1 MEKSKFNCALI
12 FRWVAIFMSLY
23 HLGTCIFGIPASQLH
38 RALHLMLAC
47 VLTFGGFNFK
57 GKKSDGRCRLTDWIL
72 IAATVFSMGYIVV
85 ENKVLENRLAFV
97 TPFTTVQLVAVIM
110 LVVLVLEATRRLTGL
125 TLPIACL
132 IFLAYAF
139 WGDRFTG
146 VLGHAPL
153 SAKRIL
159 EQISITSEGI
169 FGSSLGISAT
179 YVVIFII
186 LAGFLETTGA
196 GQFFIDIASSATGTK
211 RGGPAK
217 IAVVGSCLFGSISG
231 SSVANVVSTGTF
243 TIPLSKSVG
252 YPSYFAGAVEAVAS
266 TGGQIMPPIMG
277 AAAFLMAEMV
287 GVPYAKIIVRAILPA
302 FLYFLGIFLGV
313 HFKAKKL
320 GLKGLPR
327 EELPKWKLL
336 LPQIYLI
343 LPLVVLVYMIM
354 IGFTMATAAVYATL
368 YCVVVAMISREEGKK
383 KLVMA
388 IPLIPLLFMTLMS
401 RSFEPGT
408 FMGEKG
414 STLCLAIAFVLLV
427 INYAISKP
435 NVKSLPTIIDAFEN
449 GGKNCLSVGIACGMA
464 GIIAGVV
471 TMTGL
476 GQVLIGAIVGLSNGH
491 LIIALVLTMLCCIVL
506 GMGVPTTANYCIMA
520 TTCAPILVQ
529 MGIPTV
535 AAHFFV
541 FYFGIVADITPPV
554 ALAAYAGSA
563 IAKSNPMK
571 TGINATK
578 LAIAAFIVP
587 YIFAYSPALLFENIT
602 GWWQVVQIGISALLG
617 IFAIAASLNG
627 FLYKKVHP
635 VLRIVLAI
643 GGLGMMIPGTLTDV
657 VGLVLV
663 LAVIFYQRVSAK
675 KGNGPVV
682 AA

>member
-1 MEKSKFNCALI
+1 
-12 FRWVAIFMSLY
+12 
-23 HLGTCIFGIPASQLH
+23 
-38 RALHLMLAC
+38 
-47 VLTFGGFNFK
+47 
-57 GKKSDGRCRLTDWIL
+57 
-72 IAATVFSMGYIVV
+72 
-85 ENKVLENRLAFV
+85 
-97 TPFTTVQLVAVIM
+97 
-110 LVVLVLEATRRLTGL
+110 
-125 TLPIACL
+125 
-132 IFLAYAF
+132 
-139 WGDRFTG
+139 
-146 VLGHAPL
+146 
-153 SAKRIL
+153 
-159 EQISITSEGI
+159 
-169 FGSSLGISAT
+169 
-179 YVVIFII
+179 
-186 LAGFLETTGA
+186 
-196 GQFFIDIASSATGTK
+196 
-211 RGGPAK
+211 
-217 IAVVGSCLFGSISG
+217 
-231 SSVANVVSTGTF
+231 
-243 TIPLSKSVG
+243 
-252 YPSYFAGAVEAVAS
+252 
-266 TGGQIMPPIMG
+266 MG

-287 GVPYAKIIVRAILPA
+287 GVPYADIIVRAILPA

-327 EELPKWKLL
+327 EELPKWKIL

-408 FMGEKG
+408 FMGENG
-414 STLCLAIAFVLLV
+414 STLCLAIAFALLV

-520 TTCAPILVQ
+520 STCAPILVQ
-529 MGIPTV
+529 MGFPLV

-563 IAKSNPMK
+563 IAKSDPMK

-587 YIFAYSPALLFENIT
+587 YIFAMNPSMLLMDQGVLAAVQVIIT
-602 GWWQVVQIGISALLG
+602 SCLG
-617 IFAIAASLNG
+617 IFGIAAALEG
-627 FLYKKVHP
+627 YIVTRAP
-635 VLRIVLAI
+635 WWQRILLAA
-643 GGLGMMIPGTLTDV
+643 GGLCLIDPEFMTDV
-657 VGLVLV
+657 VGV
-663 LAVIFYQRVSAK
+663 AVI
-675 KGNGPVV
+675 VV
-682 AA
+682 VIVLQIVLRKHSKPAAA

>member
-139 WGDRFTG
+139 WEDRFTG

-266 TGGQIMPPIMG
+266 TGGQLMPPVMAAVAFIMADNLSVPYISICG
-277 AAAFLMAEMV
+277 AALIPAVLYYWSLFNMVDAKAVKLGIAGLKKEQLPQGREVLKNGWFLALPFLVLIALMMMNYTPMKAGFYAIISLLVILLIFDRKKLNWANITNALENGAKGVISVSVTSACAGIIV
-287 GVPYAKIIVRAILPA
+287 GVIMIT
-302 FLYFLGIFLGV
+302 G
-313 HFKAKKL
+313 L
-320 GLKGLPR
+320 GLKFTSIITTVSNGN
-327 EELPKWKLL
+327 LL
-336 LPQIYLI
+336 IALI
-343 LPLVVLVYMIM
+343 LS
-354 IGFTMATAAVYATL
+354 A
-368 YCVVVAMISREEGKK
+368 VVA
-383 KLVMA
+383 
-388 IPLIPLLFMTLMS
+388 
-401 RSFEPGT
+401 
-408 FMGEKG
+408 
-414 STLCLAIAFVLLV
+414 
-427 INYAISKP
+427 
-435 NVKSLPTIIDAFEN
+435 II
-449 GGKNCLSVGIACGMA
+449 
-464 GIIAGVV
+464 
-471 TMTGL
+471 
-476 GQVLIGAIVGLSNGH
+476 
-491 LIIALVLTMLCCIVL
+491 L
-506 GMGVPTTANYCIMA
+506 GMG
-520 TTCAPILVQ
+520 L
-529 MGIPTV
+529 PTV
-535 AAHFFV
+535 PAYIVMSSLVAPALIKMGVAPMAAHMFV
-541 FYFGIVADITPPV
+541 LYFAVLSCITPPV
-554 ALAAYAGSA
+554 AIASYAAAAIADANAIKVGFESVRLAVVAYIIPFVFVYNPVLLFDGKAIDIFLSFATAVLGCMALTWAIEGVVEGKIPWWARIVSLLAA
-563 IAKSNPMK
+563 
-571 TGINATK
+571 
-578 LAIAAFIVP
+578 AFLVWP
-587 YIFAYSPALLFENIT
+587 EHLSDVFGVVIFAVLYYFYRYKVKKQQKVLPIT
-602 GWWQVVQIGISALLG
+602 ED
-617 IFAIAASLNG
+617 
-627 FLYKKVHP
+627 KEE
-635 VLRIVLAI
+635 
-643 GGLGMMIPGTLTDV
+643 
-657 VGLVLV
+657 
-663 LAVIFYQRVSAK
+663 
-675 KGNGPVV
+675 
-682 AA
+682 

>member
-57 GKKSDGRCRLTDWIL
+57 GKKNDGRCRLTDWIL

-266 TGGQIMPPIMG
+266 TGGQLMPPVMAAVAFIMADNLSVPYISICGVALIPAVLYYWSLFSMVDAKAVKLGIAGLKKEQLPNGREVLKNGWFLALPFLVLIALMMNYTPMKAGFYAIISLLVILLIFDRKKLNWANITNALENG
-277 AAAFLMAEMV
+277 AKGVISVSVTSACAGIIV
-287 GVPYAKIIVRAILPA
+287 GVIMIT
-302 FLYFLGIFLGV
+302 G
-313 HFKAKKL
+313 L
-320 GLKGLPR
+320 GLKFTSIITTVSNGN
-327 EELPKWKLL
+327 LL
-336 LPQIYLI
+336 IALI
-343 LPLVVLVYMIM
+343 LS
-354 IGFTMATAAVYATL
+354 A
-368 YCVVVAMISREEGKK
+368 VVA
-383 KLVMA
+383 
-388 IPLIPLLFMTLMS
+388 
-401 RSFEPGT
+401 
-408 FMGEKG
+408 
-414 STLCLAIAFVLLV
+414 
-427 INYAISKP
+427 
-435 NVKSLPTIIDAFEN
+435 II
-449 GGKNCLSVGIACGMA
+449 
-464 GIIAGVV
+464 
-471 TMTGL
+471 
-476 GQVLIGAIVGLSNGH
+476 
-491 LIIALVLTMLCCIVL
+491 L
-506 GMGVPTTANYCIMA
+506 GMG
-520 TTCAPILVQ
+520 L
-529 MGIPTV
+529 PTV
-535 AAHFFV
+535 PAYIVMSSLVAPALIKMGVAPMAAHMFV
-541 FYFGIVADITPPV
+541 LYFAVLSCITPPV
-554 ALAAYAGSA
+554 AIASYAAAAIADANAIKVGFESVRLAVVAYIIPFVFVYNPVLLFDGKPIDIFLSFATAVLGCMALTWAIEGVVEGKIPWWARIVSLLAA
-563 IAKSNPMK
+563 
-571 TGINATK
+571 
-578 LAIAAFIVP
+578 AFLVWP
-587 YIFAYSPALLFENIT
+587 EHLSDVFGVVIFAVLYYFYRYKVKKRQKVLPIT
-602 GWWQVVQIGISALLG
+602 ED
-617 IFAIAASLNG
+617 
-627 FLYKKVHP
+627 KEE
-635 VLRIVLAI
+635 
-643 GGLGMMIPGTLTDV
+643 
-657 VGLVLV
+657 
-663 LAVIFYQRVSAK
+663 
-675 KGNGPVV
+675 
-682 AA
+682 

>member
-266 TGGQIMPPIMG
+266 TGGQLMPPVMAAVAFIMADNLSVPYISICG
-277 AAAFLMAEMV
+277 AALIPAVLYYWSLFNMVDAKAVKLGIAGLKKEQLPQGREVLKNGWFLALPFLVLIALMMMNYTPMKAGFYAIISLLVILLIFDRKKLNWANITNALENGAKGVISVSVTSACAGIIV
-287 GVPYAKIIVRAILPA
+287 GVIMIT
-302 FLYFLGIFLGV
+302 G
-313 HFKAKKL
+313 L
-320 GLKGLPR
+320 GLKFTSIITTVSNGN
-327 EELPKWKLL
+327 LL
-336 LPQIYLI
+336 IALI
-343 LPLVVLVYMIM
+343 LS
-354 IGFTMATAAVYATL
+354 A
-368 YCVVVAMISREEGKK
+368 VVA
-383 KLVMA
+383 
-388 IPLIPLLFMTLMS
+388 
-401 RSFEPGT
+401 
-408 FMGEKG
+408 
-414 STLCLAIAFVLLV
+414 
-427 INYAISKP
+427 
-435 NVKSLPTIIDAFEN
+435 II
-449 GGKNCLSVGIACGMA
+449 
-464 GIIAGVV
+464 
-471 TMTGL
+471 
-476 GQVLIGAIVGLSNGH
+476 
-491 LIIALVLTMLCCIVL
+491 L
-506 GMGVPTTANYCIMA
+506 GMG
-520 TTCAPILVQ
+520 L
-529 MGIPTV
+529 PTV
-535 AAHFFV
+535 PAYIVMSSLVAPALIKMGVAPMAAHMFV
-541 FYFGIVADITPPV
+541 LYFAVLSCITPPV
-554 ALAAYAGSA
+554 AIASYAAAAIADANAIKVGFESVRLAVVAYIIPFVFVYNPVLLFDGKPIDIFLSFATAVLGCMALTWAIEGVVEGKIPWWARIVSLLAA
-563 IAKSNPMK
+563 
-571 TGINATK
+571 
-578 LAIAAFIVP
+578 AFLVWP
-587 YIFAYSPALLFENIT
+587 EHLSDAFGVVIFAVLYYFYRHKVKKQQKVLPIT
-602 GWWQVVQIGISALLG
+602 ED
-617 IFAIAASLNG
+617 
-627 FLYKKVHP
+627 KEE
-635 VLRIVLAI
+635 
-643 GGLGMMIPGTLTDV
+643 
-657 VGLVLV
+657 
-663 LAVIFYQRVSAK
+663 
-675 KGNGPVV
+675 
-682 AA
+682 

>member
-57 GKKSDGRCRLTDWIL
+57 GKKNDGRCRLTDWIL

-266 TGGQIMPPIMG
+266 TGGQLMPPVMAAVAFIMADNLSVPYISICG
-277 AAAFLMAEMV
+277 AALIPAVLYYWSLFNMVDAKAVKLGIAGLKKEQLPQGREVLKNGWFLALPFLVLIALMMMNYTPMKAGFYAIISLLVILLIFDRKKLNWANITNALENGAKGVISVSVTSACAGIIV
-287 GVPYAKIIVRAILPA
+287 GVIMIT
-302 FLYFLGIFLGV
+302 G
-313 HFKAKKL
+313 L
-320 GLKGLPR
+320 GLKFTSIITTVSNGN
-327 EELPKWKLL
+327 LL
-336 LPQIYLI
+336 IALI
-343 LPLVVLVYMIM
+343 LS
-354 IGFTMATAAVYATL
+354 A
-368 YCVVVAMISREEGKK
+368 VVA
-383 KLVMA
+383 
-388 IPLIPLLFMTLMS
+388 
-401 RSFEPGT
+401 
-408 FMGEKG
+408 
-414 STLCLAIAFVLLV
+414 
-427 INYAISKP
+427 
-435 NVKSLPTIIDAFEN
+435 II
-449 GGKNCLSVGIACGMA
+449 
-464 GIIAGVV
+464 
-471 TMTGL
+471 
-476 GQVLIGAIVGLSNGH
+476 
-491 LIIALVLTMLCCIVL
+491 L
-506 GMGVPTTANYCIMA
+506 GMG
-520 TTCAPILVQ
+520 L
-529 MGIPTV
+529 PTV
-535 AAHFFV
+535 PAYIVMSSLVAPALIKMGVAPMAAHMFV
-541 FYFGIVADITPPV
+541 LYFAVLSCITPPV
-554 ALAAYAGSA
+554 AIASYAAAAIADANAIKVGFESVRLAVVAYIIPFVFVYNPVLLFDGKPIDIFLSFATAVLGCMALTWAIEGVVEGKIPWWARIVSLLAA
-563 IAKSNPMK
+563 
-571 TGINATK
+571 
-578 LAIAAFIVP
+578 AFLVWP
-587 YIFAYSPALLFENIT
+587 EHLSDVFGVVIFAVLYYFYRHKVKKQQKVLPIT
-602 GWWQVVQIGISALLG
+602 ED
-617 IFAIAASLNG
+617 
-627 FLYKKVHP
+627 KEE
-635 VLRIVLAI
+635 
-643 GGLGMMIPGTLTDV
+643 
-657 VGLVLV
+657 
-663 LAVIFYQRVSAK
+663 
-675 KGNGPVV
+675 
-682 AA
+682 

>member
-85 ENKVLENRLAFV
+85 ENKVLESRLAFV

-266 TGGQIMPPIMG
+266 TGGQLMPPVMAAVAFIMADNLSVPYISICG
-277 AAAFLMAEMV
+277 AALIPAVLYYWSLFSMVDAKAVKLGIAGLKKEQLPQGREVLKNGWFLALPFLVLIALMMMNYTPMKAGFYAIVSLLVILLIFDRKKLNWANITNALENGAKGVISVSVTSACAGIIV
-287 GVPYAKIIVRAILPA
+287 GVIMIT
-302 FLYFLGIFLGV
+302 G
-313 HFKAKKL
+313 L
-320 GLKGLPR
+320 GLKFTSIITTVSNGN
-327 EELPKWKLL
+327 LL
-336 LPQIYLI
+336 IALI
-343 LPLVVLVYMIM
+343 LS
-354 IGFTMATAAVYATL
+354 A
-368 YCVVVAMISREEGKK
+368 VVA
-383 KLVMA
+383 
-388 IPLIPLLFMTLMS
+388 
-401 RSFEPGT
+401 
-408 FMGEKG
+408 
-414 STLCLAIAFVLLV
+414 
-427 INYAISKP
+427 
-435 NVKSLPTIIDAFEN
+435 II
-449 GGKNCLSVGIACGMA
+449 
-464 GIIAGVV
+464 
-471 TMTGL
+471 
-476 GQVLIGAIVGLSNGH
+476 
-491 LIIALVLTMLCCIVL
+491 L
-506 GMGVPTTANYCIMA
+506 GMG
-520 TTCAPILVQ
+520 L
-529 MGIPTV
+529 PTV
-535 AAHFFV
+535 PAYIVMSSLVAPALIKMGVAPMAAHMFV
-541 FYFGIVADITPPV
+541 LYFAVLSCITPPV
-554 ALAAYAGSA
+554 AIASYAAAAIADANAIKVGFESVRLAVVAYIIPFVFVYNPVLLFDGKPIDIFLSFATAVLGCMALTWAIEGVVEGKIPWWARIVSLLAA
-563 IAKSNPMK
+563 
-571 TGINATK
+571 
-578 LAIAAFIVP
+578 AFLVWP
-587 YIFAYSPALLFENIT
+587 EHLSDVFGVVIFAVLYYFYRYKVKKQQKVLPIT
-602 GWWQVVQIGISALLG
+602 ED
-617 IFAIAASLNG
+617 
-627 FLYKKVHP
+627 KEE
-635 VLRIVLAI
+635 
-643 GGLGMMIPGTLTDV
+643 
-657 VGLVLV
+657 
-663 LAVIFYQRVSAK
+663 
-675 KGNGPVV
+675 
-682 AA
+682 

>member
-1 MEKSKFNCALI
+1 MEKSKFNCTLI

-57 GKKSDGRCRLTDWIL
+57 GKKNDGRCRLTDWIL

-266 TGGQIMPPIMG
+266 TGGQLMPPVMAAVAFIMADNLSVPYISICG
-277 AAAFLMAEMV
+277 AALIPAVLYYWSLFSMVDAKAVKLGIAGLKKEQLPQGREVLKNGWFLALPFLVLIALMMMNYTPMKAGFYAIISLLVILLIFDRKKLNWANITNALENGAKGVISVSVTSACAGIIV
-287 GVPYAKIIVRAILPA
+287 GVIMIT
-302 FLYFLGIFLGV
+302 G
-313 HFKAKKL
+313 L
-320 GLKGLPR
+320 GLKFTSIITTVSNGN
-327 EELPKWKLL
+327 LL
-336 LPQIYLI
+336 IALI
-343 LPLVVLVYMIM
+343 LS
-354 IGFTMATAAVYATL
+354 A
-368 YCVVVAMISREEGKK
+368 VVA
-383 KLVMA
+383 
-388 IPLIPLLFMTLMS
+388 
-401 RSFEPGT
+401 
-408 FMGEKG
+408 
-414 STLCLAIAFVLLV
+414 
-427 INYAISKP
+427 
-435 NVKSLPTIIDAFEN
+435 II
-449 GGKNCLSVGIACGMA
+449 
-464 GIIAGVV
+464 
-471 TMTGL
+471 
-476 GQVLIGAIVGLSNGH
+476 
-491 LIIALVLTMLCCIVL
+491 L
-506 GMGVPTTANYCIMA
+506 GMG
-520 TTCAPILVQ
+520 L
-529 MGIPTV
+529 PTV
-535 AAHFFV
+535 PAYIVMSSLVAPALIKMGVAPMAAHMFV
-541 FYFGIVADITPPV
+541 LYFAVLSCITPPV
-554 ALAAYAGSA
+554 AIASYAAAAIADANAIKVGFESVRLAVVAYIIPFVFVYNPVLLFDGKPIDIFLSFATAVLGCMALTWAIEGVVEGKIPWWARIVSLLAA
-563 IAKSNPMK
+563 
-571 TGINATK
+571 
-578 LAIAAFIVP
+578 AFLVWP
-587 YIFAYSPALLFENIT
+587 EHLSDVFGVVIFAVLYYFYRYKVKKQQKVLPIT
-602 GWWQVVQIGISALLG
+602 ED
-617 IFAIAASLNG
+617 
-627 FLYKKVHP
+627 KEE
-635 VLRIVLAI
+635 
-643 GGLGMMIPGTLTDV
+643 
-657 VGLVLV
+657 
-663 LAVIFYQRVSAK
+663 
-675 KGNGPVV
+675 
-682 AA
+682 

>member
-110 LVVLVLEATRRLTGL
+110 LVLLVLEATRRLTGL

-266 TGGQIMPPIMG
+266 TGGQLMPPVMAAVAFIMADNLSVPYISICG
-277 AAAFLMAEMV
+277 AALIPAVLYYWSLFSMVDAKAVKLGIAGLKKEQLPQGREVLKNGWFLALPFLVLIALMMMNYTPMKAGFYAIVSLLVILLIFDRKKLNWANITNALENGAKGVISVSVTSACAGIIV
-287 GVPYAKIIVRAILPA
+287 GVIMIT
-302 FLYFLGIFLGV
+302 G
-313 HFKAKKL
+313 L
-320 GLKGLPR
+320 GLKFTSIITTVSNGN
-327 EELPKWKLL
+327 LL
-336 LPQIYLI
+336 IALI
-343 LPLVVLVYMIM
+343 LS
-354 IGFTMATAAVYATL
+354 A
-368 YCVVVAMISREEGKK
+368 VVA
-383 KLVMA
+383 
-388 IPLIPLLFMTLMS
+388 
-401 RSFEPGT
+401 
-408 FMGEKG
+408 
-414 STLCLAIAFVLLV
+414 
-427 INYAISKP
+427 
-435 NVKSLPTIIDAFEN
+435 II
-449 GGKNCLSVGIACGMA
+449 
-464 GIIAGVV
+464 
-471 TMTGL
+471 
-476 GQVLIGAIVGLSNGH
+476 
-491 LIIALVLTMLCCIVL
+491 L
-506 GMGVPTTANYCIMA
+506 GMG
-520 TTCAPILVQ
+520 L
-529 MGIPTV
+529 PTV
-535 AAHFFV
+535 PAYIVMSSLVAPALIKMGVAPMAAHMFV
-541 FYFGIVADITPPV
+541 LYFAVLPCITPPV
-554 ALAAYAGSA
+554 AIASYAAAAIADANAIKVGFESVRLAVVAYIIPFVFVYNPVLLFDGKPIDIFLSFATAVLGCMALTWAIEGVVEGKIPWWARIVSLLAA
-563 IAKSNPMK
+563 
-571 TGINATK
+571 
-578 LAIAAFIVP
+578 AFLVWP
-587 YIFAYSPALLFENIT
+587 EHLSDVFGVVIFAVLYYFYRYKVKKQQKVLPITEN
-602 GWWQVVQIGISALLG
+602 
-617 IFAIAASLNG
+617 
-627 FLYKKVHP
+627 KEE
-635 VLRIVLAI
+635 
-643 GGLGMMIPGTLTDV
+643 
-657 VGLVLV
+657 
-663 LAVIFYQRVSAK
+663 
-675 KGNGPVV
+675 
-682 AA
+682 

>member
-57 GKKSDGRCRLTDWIL
+57 GKKNDGRCRLTDWIL

-266 TGGQIMPPIMG
+266 TGGQLMPPVMAAVAFIMADNLSVPYISICG
-277 AAAFLMAEMV
+277 AALIPAVLYYWSLFSMVDAKAVKLGIAGLKKEQLPQGREVLKNGWFLALPFLVLIALMMMNYTPMKAGFYAIISLLVILLIFDRKKLNWANITNALENGAKGVISVSVTSACAGIIV
-287 GVPYAKIIVRAILPA
+287 GVIMIT
-302 FLYFLGIFLGV
+302 G
-313 HFKAKKL
+313 L
-320 GLKGLPR
+320 GLKFTSIITTVSNGN
-327 EELPKWKLL
+327 LL
-336 LPQIYLI
+336 IALI
-343 LPLVVLVYMIM
+343 LS
-354 IGFTMATAAVYATL
+354 A
-368 YCVVVAMISREEGKK
+368 VVA
-383 KLVMA
+383 
-388 IPLIPLLFMTLMS
+388 
-401 RSFEPGT
+401 
-408 FMGEKG
+408 
-414 STLCLAIAFVLLV
+414 
-427 INYAISKP
+427 
-435 NVKSLPTIIDAFEN
+435 II
-449 GGKNCLSVGIACGMA
+449 
-464 GIIAGVV
+464 
-471 TMTGL
+471 
-476 GQVLIGAIVGLSNGH
+476 
-491 LIIALVLTMLCCIVL
+491 L
-506 GMGVPTTANYCIMA
+506 GMG
-520 TTCAPILVQ
+520 L
-529 MGIPTV
+529 PTV
-535 AAHFFV
+535 PAYIVMSSLVAPALIKMGVAPMAAHMFV
-541 FYFGIVADITPPV
+541 LYFAVLSCITPPV
-554 ALAAYAGSA
+554 AIASYAAAAIADANAIKVGFESVRLAVVAYIIPFVFVYNPVLLFDGKPIDIFLSFATAVLGCMALTWAIEGVVEGKIPWWARIVSLLAA
-563 IAKSNPMK
+563 
-571 TGINATK
+571 
-578 LAIAAFIVP
+578 AFLVWP
-587 YIFAYSPALLFENIT
+587 EHLSDVFGVVIFAVLYYFYRYKVKKQQKVLPIT
-602 GWWQVVQIGISALLG
+602 ED
-617 IFAIAASLNG
+617 
-627 FLYKKVHP
+627 KEE
-635 VLRIVLAI
+635 
-643 GGLGMMIPGTLTDV
+643 
-657 VGLVLV
+657 
-663 LAVIFYQRVSAK
+663 
-675 KGNGPVV
+675 
-682 AA
+682 

>member
-57 GKKSDGRCRLTDWIL
+57 GKKNDGRCRLTDWIL

-266 TGGQIMPPIMG
+266 TGGQLMPPVMAAVAFIMADNLSVPYISICG
-277 AAAFLMAEMV
+277 AALIPAVLYYWSLFSMVDAKAVKLGIAGLKKEQLPQGREVLKNGWFLALPFLVLIALMMMNYTPMKAGFYAIVSLLVILLIFDRKKLNWANITNALENGAKGVISVSVTSACAGIIV
-287 GVPYAKIIVRAILPA
+287 GVIMIT
-302 FLYFLGIFLGV
+302 G
-313 HFKAKKL
+313 L
-320 GLKGLPR
+320 GLKFTSIITTVSNGN
-327 EELPKWKLL
+327 LL
-336 LPQIYLI
+336 IALI
-343 LPLVVLVYMIM
+343 LS
-354 IGFTMATAAVYATL
+354 A
-368 YCVVVAMISREEGKK
+368 VVA
-383 KLVMA
+383 
-388 IPLIPLLFMTLMS
+388 
-401 RSFEPGT
+401 
-408 FMGEKG
+408 
-414 STLCLAIAFVLLV
+414 
-427 INYAISKP
+427 
-435 NVKSLPTIIDAFEN
+435 II
-449 GGKNCLSVGIACGMA
+449 
-464 GIIAGVV
+464 
-471 TMTGL
+471 
-476 GQVLIGAIVGLSNGH
+476 
-491 LIIALVLTMLCCIVL
+491 L
-506 GMGVPTTANYCIMA
+506 GMG
-520 TTCAPILVQ
+520 L
-529 MGIPTV
+529 PTV
-535 AAHFFV
+535 PAYIVMSSLVAPALIKMGVAPMAAHMFV
-541 FYFGIVADITPPV
+541 LYFAVLSCITPPV
-554 ALAAYAGSA
+554 AIASYAAAAIADANAIKVGFESVRLAVVAYIIPFVFVYNPVLLFDGKPIDIFLSFATAVLGCMALTWAIEGVVEGKIPWWARIVSLLAA
-563 IAKSNPMK
+563 
-571 TGINATK
+571 
-578 LAIAAFIVP
+578 AFLVWP
-587 YIFAYSPALLFENIT
+587 EHLSDVFGVVIFAVLYYFYRYQVKKRQKVLPIT
-602 GWWQVVQIGISALLG
+602 ED
-617 IFAIAASLNG
+617 
-627 FLYKKVHP
+627 KEE
-635 VLRIVLAI
+635 
-643 GGLGMMIPGTLTDV
+643 
-657 VGLVLV
+657 
-663 LAVIFYQRVSAK
+663 
-675 KGNGPVV
+675 
-682 AA
+682 

>member
-57 GKKSDGRCRLTDWIL
+57 GKKNNGRCRLTDWIL

-85 ENKVLENRLAFV
+85 ENKVLESRLAFV

-266 TGGQIMPPIMG
+266 TGGQLMPPVMAAVAFIMADNLSVPYISICG
-277 AAAFLMAEMV
+277 AALIPAVLYYWSLFSMVDAKAVKLGIAGLKKEQLPQGREVLKNGWFLALPFLVLIALMMMNYTPMKAGFYAIVSLLVILLIFDRKKLNWANITNALENGAKGVISVSVTSACAGIIV
-287 GVPYAKIIVRAILPA
+287 GVIMIT
-302 FLYFLGIFLGV
+302 G
-313 HFKAKKL
+313 L
-320 GLKGLPR
+320 GLKFTSIITTVSNGN
-327 EELPKWKLL
+327 LL
-336 LPQIYLI
+336 IALI
-343 LPLVVLVYMIM
+343 LS
-354 IGFTMATAAVYATL
+354 A
-368 YCVVVAMISREEGKK
+368 VVA
-383 KLVMA
+383 
-388 IPLIPLLFMTLMS
+388 
-401 RSFEPGT
+401 
-408 FMGEKG
+408 
-414 STLCLAIAFVLLV
+414 
-427 INYAISKP
+427 
-435 NVKSLPTIIDAFEN
+435 II
-449 GGKNCLSVGIACGMA
+449 
-464 GIIAGVV
+464 
-471 TMTGL
+471 
-476 GQVLIGAIVGLSNGH
+476 
-491 LIIALVLTMLCCIVL
+491 L
-506 GMGVPTTANYCIMA
+506 GMG
-520 TTCAPILVQ
+520 L
-529 MGIPTV
+529 PTV
-535 AAHFFV
+535 PAYIVMSSLVAPALIKMGVAPMAAHMFV
-541 FYFGIVADITPPV
+541 LYFAVLSCITPPV
-554 ALAAYAGSA
+554 AIASYAAAAIADANAIKVGFESVRLAVVAYIIPFVFVYNPVLLFDGKPIDIFLSFATAVLGCMALTWAIEGVVEGKIPWWARIVSLLAA
-563 IAKSNPMK
+563 
-571 TGINATK
+571 
-578 LAIAAFIVP
+578 AFLVWP
-587 YIFAYSPALLFENIT
+587 EHLSDVFGVVIFAVLYYFYRYKVKKRQKVLPIT
-602 GWWQVVQIGISALLG
+602 ED
-617 IFAIAASLNG
+617 
-627 FLYKKVHP
+627 KEE
-635 VLRIVLAI
+635 
-643 GGLGMMIPGTLTDV
+643 
-657 VGLVLV
+657 
-663 LAVIFYQRVSAK
+663 
-675 KGNGPVV
+675 
-682 AA
+682 

>member
-57 GKKSDGRCRLTDWIL
+57 GKKSDGRCLLTDWIL

-159 EQISITSEGI
+159 EQISITSEGF

-266 TGGQIMPPIMG
+266 TGGQLMPPVMAAVAFIMADNLSVPYISICG
-277 AAAFLMAEMV
+277 AALIPAVLYYWSLFSMVDAKAVKLGIAGLKKEQLPQGREVLKNGWFLALPFLVLIALMMMNYTPMKAGFYAIVSLLVILLIFDRKKLNWANITNALENGAKGVISVSVTSACAGIIV
-287 GVPYAKIIVRAILPA
+287 GVIMIT
-302 FLYFLGIFLGV
+302 G
-313 HFKAKKL
+313 L
-320 GLKGLPR
+320 GLKFTSIITTVSNGN
-327 EELPKWKLL
+327 LL
-336 LPQIYLI
+336 IALI
-343 LPLVVLVYMIM
+343 LS
-354 IGFTMATAAVYATL
+354 A
-368 YCVVVAMISREEGKK
+368 VVA
-383 KLVMA
+383 
-388 IPLIPLLFMTLMS
+388 
-401 RSFEPGT
+401 
-408 FMGEKG
+408 
-414 STLCLAIAFVLLV
+414 
-427 INYAISKP
+427 
-435 NVKSLPTIIDAFEN
+435 II
-449 GGKNCLSVGIACGMA
+449 
-464 GIIAGVV
+464 
-471 TMTGL
+471 
-476 GQVLIGAIVGLSNGH
+476 
-491 LIIALVLTMLCCIVL
+491 L
-506 GMGVPTTANYCIMA
+506 GMG
-520 TTCAPILVQ
+520 L
-529 MGIPTV
+529 PTV
-535 AAHFFV
+535 PAYIVMSSLVAPALVKMGVAPMAAHMFV
-541 FYFGIVADITPPV
+541 LYFAVLSCITPPV
-554 ALAAYAGSA
+554 AIASYAAAAIADANAIKVGFESVRLAVVAYIIPFVFVYNPVLLFDGKPIDIFLSFATAVLGCMALTWAIEGVVEGKIPWWARIVSLLAA
-563 IAKSNPMK
+563 
-571 TGINATK
+571 
-578 LAIAAFIVP
+578 AFLVWP
-587 YIFAYSPALLFENIT
+587 EHLSDVFGVVIFAVLYYFYRYKVKKQQKVLPIT
-602 GWWQVVQIGISALLG
+602 ED
-617 IFAIAASLNG
+617 
-627 FLYKKVHP
+627 KEE
-635 VLRIVLAI
+635 
-643 GGLGMMIPGTLTDV
+643 
-657 VGLVLV
+657 
-663 LAVIFYQRVSAK
+663 
-675 KGNGPVV
+675 
-682 AA
+682 

>member
-57 GKKSDGRCRLTDWIL
+57 GKKRDGRCRLTDWIL

-266 TGGQIMPPIMG
+266 TGGQLMPPVMAAVAFIMADNLSVPYISICG
-277 AAAFLMAEMV
+277 AALIPAVLYYWSLFNMVDAKAVKLGIAGLKKEQLPQGREVLKNGWFLALPFLVLIALMMMNYTPMKAGFYAIISLLVILLIFDRKKLNWANITNALENGAKGVISVSVTSACAGIIV
-287 GVPYAKIIVRAILPA
+287 GVIMIT
-302 FLYFLGIFLGV
+302 G
-313 HFKAKKL
+313 L
-320 GLKGLPR
+320 GLKFTSIITTVSNGN
-327 EELPKWKLL
+327 LL
-336 LPQIYLI
+336 IALI
-343 LPLVVLVYMIM
+343 LS
-354 IGFTMATAAVYATL
+354 A
-368 YCVVVAMISREEGKK
+368 VVA
-383 KLVMA
+383 
-388 IPLIPLLFMTLMS
+388 
-401 RSFEPGT
+401 
-408 FMGEKG
+408 
-414 STLCLAIAFVLLV
+414 
-427 INYAISKP
+427 
-435 NVKSLPTIIDAFEN
+435 II
-449 GGKNCLSVGIACGMA
+449 
-464 GIIAGVV
+464 
-471 TMTGL
+471 
-476 GQVLIGAIVGLSNGH
+476 
-491 LIIALVLTMLCCIVL
+491 L
-506 GMGVPTTANYCIMA
+506 GMG
-520 TTCAPILVQ
+520 L
-529 MGIPTV
+529 PTV
-535 AAHFFV
+535 PAYIVMSSLVAPALIKMGVAPMAAHMFV
-541 FYFGIVADITPPV
+541 LYFAVLSCITPPV
-554 ALAAYAGSA
+554 AIASYAAAAIADANAIKVGFESVRLAVVAYIIPFVFVYNPVLLFDGKPIDIFLSFATAVLGCMALTWAIEGVVEGKIPWWARIVSLLAA
-563 IAKSNPMK
+563 
-571 TGINATK
+571 
-578 LAIAAFIVP
+578 AFLVWP
-587 YIFAYSPALLFENIT
+587 EHLSDVFGVVIFAVLYYFYRYKVKKQQKVLPIT
-602 GWWQVVQIGISALLG
+602 ED
-617 IFAIAASLNG
+617 
-627 FLYKKVHP
+627 KEE
-635 VLRIVLAI
+635 
-643 GGLGMMIPGTLTDV
+643 
-657 VGLVLV
+657 
-663 LAVIFYQRVSAK
+663 
-675 KGNGPVV
+675 
-682 AA
+682 

>member
-139 WGDRFTG
+139 WGDRVTG

-266 TGGQIMPPIMG
+266 TGGQLMPPVMAAVAFIMADNLSVPYISICG
-277 AAAFLMAEMV
+277 ATLIPAVLYYWSLFNMVDAKAVKLGIAGLKKEQLPQGREVLKNGWFLALPFLVLIALMMMNYTPMKAGFYAIISLLVILLIFDRKKLNWANITNALENGAKGVISVSVTSACAGIIV
-287 GVPYAKIIVRAILPA
+287 GVIMIT
-302 FLYFLGIFLGV
+302 G
-313 HFKAKKL
+313 L
-320 GLKGLPR
+320 GLKFTSIITTVSNGN
-327 EELPKWKLL
+327 LL
-336 LPQIYLI
+336 IALI
-343 LPLVVLVYMIM
+343 LS
-354 IGFTMATAAVYATL
+354 A
-368 YCVVVAMISREEGKK
+368 VVA
-383 KLVMA
+383 
-388 IPLIPLLFMTLMS
+388 
-401 RSFEPGT
+401 
-408 FMGEKG
+408 
-414 STLCLAIAFVLLV
+414 
-427 INYAISKP
+427 
-435 NVKSLPTIIDAFEN
+435 II
-449 GGKNCLSVGIACGMA
+449 
-464 GIIAGVV
+464 
-471 TMTGL
+471 
-476 GQVLIGAIVGLSNGH
+476 
-491 LIIALVLTMLCCIVL
+491 L
-506 GMGVPTTANYCIMA
+506 GMG
-520 TTCAPILVQ
+520 L
-529 MGIPTV
+529 PTV
-535 AAHFFV
+535 PAYIVMSSLVAPALIKMGVAPMAAHMFV
-541 FYFGIVADITPPV
+541 LYFAVLSCITPPV
-554 ALAAYAGSA
+554 AIASYAAAAIADANAIKVGFESVRLAVVAYIIPFVFVYNPVLLFDGKPIDIFLSFATAVLGCMALTWAIEGVVEGKIPWWARIVSLLAA
-563 IAKSNPMK
+563 
-571 TGINATK
+571 
-578 LAIAAFIVP
+578 AFLVWP
-587 YIFAYSPALLFENIT
+587 EHLSDVFGVVIFAVLYYFYRYKVKKQQKVLPIT
-602 GWWQVVQIGISALLG
+602 ED
-617 IFAIAASLNG
+617 
-627 FLYKKVHP
+627 KEE
-635 VLRIVLAI
+635 
-643 GGLGMMIPGTLTDV
+643 
-657 VGLVLV
+657 
-663 LAVIFYQRVSAK
+663 
-675 KGNGPVV
+675 
-682 AA
+682 

>member
-186 LAGFLETTGA
+186 LAGFFETTGA

-266 TGGQIMPPIMG
+266 TGGQLMPPVMAAVAFIMADNLSVPYISICG
-277 AAAFLMAEMV
+277 AALIPAVLYYWSLFSMVDAKAVKLGIAGLKKEQLPQGREVLKNGWFLALPFLVLIALMMMNYTPMKAGFYAIVSLLVILLIFDRKKLNWANITNALENGAKGVISVSVTSACAGIIV
-287 GVPYAKIIVRAILPA
+287 GVIMIT
-302 FLYFLGIFLGV
+302 G
-313 HFKAKKL
+313 L
-320 GLKGLPR
+320 GLKFTSIITTVSNGN
-327 EELPKWKLL
+327 LL
-336 LPQIYLI
+336 IALI
-343 LPLVVLVYMIM
+343 LS
-354 IGFTMATAAVYATL
+354 A
-368 YCVVVAMISREEGKK
+368 VVA
-383 KLVMA
+383 
-388 IPLIPLLFMTLMS
+388 
-401 RSFEPGT
+401 
-408 FMGEKG
+408 
-414 STLCLAIAFVLLV
+414 
-427 INYAISKP
+427 
-435 NVKSLPTIIDAFEN
+435 II
-449 GGKNCLSVGIACGMA
+449 
-464 GIIAGVV
+464 
-471 TMTGL
+471 
-476 GQVLIGAIVGLSNGH
+476 
-491 LIIALVLTMLCCIVL
+491 L
-506 GMGVPTTANYCIMA
+506 GMG
-520 TTCAPILVQ
+520 L
-529 MGIPTV
+529 PTV
-535 AAHFFV
+535 PAYIVMSSLVAPALIKMGVAPMAAHMFV
-541 FYFGIVADITPPV
+541 LYFAVLSCITPPV
-554 ALAAYAGSA
+554 AIASYAAAAIADANAIKVGFESVRLAVVAYIIPFVFVYNPVLLFDGKPIDIFLSFATAVLGCMALTWAIEGVVEGKIPWWARIVSLLAA
-563 IAKSNPMK
+563 
-571 TGINATK
+571 
-578 LAIAAFIVP
+578 AFLVWP
-587 YIFAYSPALLFENIT
+587 EHLSDVFGVVIFAVLYYFYRYKVKKQQKVLPIT
-602 GWWQVVQIGISALLG
+602 ED
-617 IFAIAASLNG
+617 
-627 FLYKKVHP
+627 KEE
-635 VLRIVLAI
+635 
-643 GGLGMMIPGTLTDV
+643 
-657 VGLVLV
+657 
-663 LAVIFYQRVSAK
+663 
-675 KGNGPVV
+675 
-682 AA
+682 

>member
-85 ENKVLENRLAFV
+85 ENKVLESRLAFV

-266 TGGQIMPPIMG
+266 TGGQLMPPVMAAVAFIMADNLSVPYISICG
-277 AAAFLMAEMV
+277 AALIPAVLYYWSLFSMVDAKAVKLGIAGLKKEQLPQGREVLKNGWFLALPFLVLIALMMMNYTPMKAGFYAIVSLLVILLIFDRKKLNWANITNALENGAKGVISVSVTSACAGIIV
-287 GVPYAKIIVRAILPA
+287 GVIMIT
-302 FLYFLGIFLGV
+302 G
-313 HFKAKKL
+313 L
-320 GLKGLPR
+320 GLKFTSIITTVSNGN
-327 EELPKWKLL
+327 LL
-336 LPQIYLI
+336 IALI
-343 LPLVVLVYMIM
+343 LS
-354 IGFTMATAAVYATL
+354 A
-368 YCVVVAMISREEGKK
+368 VVA
-383 KLVMA
+383 
-388 IPLIPLLFMTLMS
+388 
-401 RSFEPGT
+401 
-408 FMGEKG
+408 
-414 STLCLAIAFVLLV
+414 
-427 INYAISKP
+427 
-435 NVKSLPTIIDAFEN
+435 II
-449 GGKNCLSVGIACGMA
+449 
-464 GIIAGVV
+464 
-471 TMTGL
+471 
-476 GQVLIGAIVGLSNGH
+476 
-491 LIIALVLTMLCCIVL
+491 L
-506 GMGVPTTANYCIMA
+506 GMG
-520 TTCAPILVQ
+520 L
-529 MGIPTV
+529 PTV
-535 AAHFFV
+535 PAYIVMSSLVAPALIKMGVAPMAAHMFV
-541 FYFGIVADITPPV
+541 LYFAVLSCITPPV
-554 ALAAYAGSA
+554 AIASYAAAAIADANAIKVGFESVRLAVVAYIIPFVFVYNPVLLFDGKPIDIFLSFATAVLGCMALTWAIEGVVEGKIPWWVRIVSLLAA
-563 IAKSNPMK
+563 
-571 TGINATK
+571 
-578 LAIAAFIVP
+578 AFLVWP
-587 YIFAYSPALLFENIT
+587 EHLSDVFGVVIFAVLYYFYRYKVKKRQKVLPIT
-602 GWWQVVQIGISALLG
+602 ED
-617 IFAIAASLNG
+617 
-627 FLYKKVHP
+627 KEE
-635 VLRIVLAI
+635 
-643 GGLGMMIPGTLTDV
+643 
-657 VGLVLV
+657 
-663 LAVIFYQRVSAK
+663 
-675 KGNGPVV
+675 
-682 AA
+682 

>member
-139 WGDRFTG
+139 WGDRLTG

-266 TGGQIMPPIMG
+266 TGGQLMPPVMAAVAFIMADNLSVPYISICG
-277 AAAFLMAEMV
+277 AALIPAVLYYWSLFNMVDAKAVKLGIAGLKKEQLPQGREVLKNGWFLALPFLVLIALMMMNYTPMKAGFYAIISLLVILLIFDRKKLNWANITNALENGAKGVISVSVTSACAGIIV
-287 GVPYAKIIVRAILPA
+287 GVIMIT
-302 FLYFLGIFLGV
+302 G
-313 HFKAKKL
+313 L
-320 GLKGLPR
+320 GLKFTSIITTVSNGN
-327 EELPKWKLL
+327 LL
-336 LPQIYLI
+336 IALI
-343 LPLVVLVYMIM
+343 LS
-354 IGFTMATAAVYATL
+354 A
-368 YCVVVAMISREEGKK
+368 VVA
-383 KLVMA
+383 
-388 IPLIPLLFMTLMS
+388 
-401 RSFEPGT
+401 
-408 FMGEKG
+408 
-414 STLCLAIAFVLLV
+414 
-427 INYAISKP
+427 
-435 NVKSLPTIIDAFEN
+435 II
-449 GGKNCLSVGIACGMA
+449 
-464 GIIAGVV
+464 
-471 TMTGL
+471 
-476 GQVLIGAIVGLSNGH
+476 
-491 LIIALVLTMLCCIVL
+491 L
-506 GMGVPTTANYCIMA
+506 GMG
-520 TTCAPILVQ
+520 L
-529 MGIPTV
+529 PTV
-535 AAHFFV
+535 PAYIVMSSLVAPALIKMGVAPMAAHMFV
-541 FYFGIVADITPPV
+541 LYFAVLSCITPPV
-554 ALAAYAGSA
+554 AIASYAAAAIADANAIKVGFESVRLAVVAYIIPFVFVYNPVLLFDGKPIDIFLSFATAVLGCMALTWAIEGVVEGKIPWWARIVSLLAA
-563 IAKSNPMK
+563 
-571 TGINATK
+571 
-578 LAIAAFIVP
+578 AFLVWP
-587 YIFAYSPALLFENIT
+587 EHLSDVFGVVIFAVLYYFYRYKVKKQQKVLPIT
-602 GWWQVVQIGISALLG
+602 ED
-617 IFAIAASLNG
+617 
-627 FLYKKVHP
+627 KEE
-635 VLRIVLAI
+635 
-643 GGLGMMIPGTLTDV
+643 
-657 VGLVLV
+657 
-663 LAVIFYQRVSAK
+663 
-675 KGNGPVV
+675 
-682 AA
+682 